1 MTLPIILIYV
11 GIAAIILSLITAFV
25 FKTQKSW
32 LATFLQ
38 NYVGAFFIF
47 SGWVKAVDPLG
58 TAYKMEQYF
67 AEFEATFEATWFS
80 FLAPLFPFLSTMAVQ
95 FAVFMIIFEI
105 ILGIMLII
113 GSKPKWTSW
122 AFLILVAFFT
132 FLTGFTYL
140 TGYVPNGGNFF
151 DFGSWAEYNKNNMRV
166 TDCGCFG
173 DFIKLEPK
181 TSFFKDVVLLF
192 PAFFFIYRQR
202 DFHTWFTSRIRG
214 IIVIGSLIGLLLYCM
229 SNYVTDIPKL
239 DFRPF
244 KKGADIATQLQAEK
258 EAQANVQVLGFV
270 LENQT
275 TNEIKEVGY
284 NEYLSNLSNYP
295 SETWKVEDQILGEP
309 SIPLTK
315 ISDFDVSTV
324 DGGPATDDLL
334 GRQEPYFMLVCH
346 KLYGIGN
353 QTTKVVEDT
362 IFVLDTIYNDAY
374 QEGFIIEKNVARIEK
389 NTVNFTNYLWKD
401 YYGKRFLDVIK
412 PFVSAAEAD
421 GIKTV
426 AVIGGADKSMI
437 EDFATDMEL
446 DIEYFTADDI
456 LLKTI
461 VRSNPGVVLW
471 EDGKILDKWHYK
483 KLPSYDNVKN
493 EHMK

>member
-11 GIAAIILSLITAFV
+11 GIAAIILSLITV
-25 FKTQKSW
+25 YGFKTHKSW

-80 FLAPLFPFLSTMAVQ
+80 ILAPLFPFLSSLAVQ
-95 FAVFMIIFEI
+95 FAVSMIIFEI

-113 GSKPKWTSW
+113 GSKPKFTSW

-140 TGYVPNGGNFF
+140 TGHVPSGANFF

-181 TSFFKDVVLLF
+181 VSFFKDVILLF
-192 PAFFFIYRQR
+192 PAFFFIYRQK
-202 DFHTWFTSRIRG
+202 DFHTWFTSRVRTSIL
-214 IIVIGSLIGLLLYCM
+214 VVSLIGLIIYCM
-229 SNYVTDIPKL
+229 SNYVSDIPRL

-244 KKGADIATQLQAEK
+244 KKGADIARQKQAEM
-258 EAQANVQVLGFV
+258 EALANVQVLGFI
-270 LENQT
+270 LENQESGE
-275 TNEIKEVGY
+275 EIQVGY
-284 NEYLSNLSNYP
+284 NEYLTNLSNYP
-295 SETWKVEDQILGEP
+295 SETFKVKDQVLGEP
-309 SIPLTK
+309 AIPQTK
-315 ISDFDVSTV
+315 ISDFDIS
-324 DGGPATDDLL
+324 DLSGAQATDQLL
-334 GRQEPYFMLVCH
+334 SEEEPYFMLVCH
-346 KLYGIGN
+346 KMYGNGS
-353 QTTKVVEDT
+353 QATKVIEDT
-362 IFVLDTIYNDAY
+362 IFVMDTIYNDAY
-374 QEGFIIEKNVARIEK
+374 QEGYVVEKNVERIDK
-389 NTVNFTNYLWKD
+389 KTVNYTNYIWKD
-401 YYGKRFLDVIK
+401 YYANRFEEVIK
-412 PFVSAAEAD
+412 PFVAEAKAN

-426 AVIGGADKSMI
+426 AVIGGADNNMI
-437 EDFATDMEL
+437 NDFATDLEL
-446 DIEYFTADDI
+446 DIEYYTADDI

-461 VRSNPGVVLW
+461 VRSNPGIVLW

-483 KLPSYDNVKN
+483 KLPSFEQVKN
-493 EHMK
+493 LHIK